1 MPRVQTSRTVKA
13 VLLFL
18 RLYLI
23 FLVILILYKFVVQTY
38 LVR

>member
-1 MPRVQTSRTVKA
+1 MPRVQTTKTVKA

-23 FLVILILYKFVVQTY
+23 FLVGLIIYKFLTQIH
-38 LVR
+38 

>member
-1 MPRVQTSRTVKA
+1 MNAESTNDQNTKA

-23 FLVILILYKFVVQTY
+23 FLVGLIIYKFLTQIH
-38 LVR
+38 

>member
-23 FLVILILYKFVVQTY
+23 FLVILILYKFIVQTY